1 MIFGTSELL
10 VFKFN
15 SASPNETMKSHFH
28 GIVRSFKYFNH
39 DVTMLM
45 FSFVWCTKI
54 MLLIL
59 IQAHDAPIRSMSW
72 SHGHEWL
79 LSTDDRGFVKY
90 WQSNMNNVH
99 TFQAHSDPVR
109 CHRWGEDDAQQQ
121 LQPQQQHRRCSHCGV
136 VILYSSVHLCCYIIL
151 NYIICCND
159 HLVKLNIFGSIV
171 GNNNRCWY

>member
-1 MIFGTSELL
+1 MD
-10 VFKFN
+10 
-15 SASPNETMKSHFH
+15 SHFH
-28 GIVRSFKYFNH
+28 GVLRSFKYFNQ
-39 DVTMLM
+39 DVTILM

-121 LQPQQQHRRCSHCGV
+121 LQQQQHRRCSHCGV
-136 VILYSSVHLCCYIIL
+136 VILYSSVRLCCYIIL
-151 NYIICCND
+151 NYILCCND
-159 HLVKLNIFGSIV
+159 HLIKLNIFGSIV
-171 GNNNRCWY
+171 DNNRCWY